1 MSKAEVCLIILGS
14 LGVFFIALGLLVN
27 FSDGTSKI
35 SNKCINGVFE
45 DNVRITKFSI
55 FLTIF
60 NLIILI
66 ISIIK

>member
-1 MSKAEVCLIILGS
+1 MSFAFGLICFMIFSFS
-14 LGVFFIALGLLVN
+14 LMALPLLFMY
-27 FSDGTSKI
+27 FSDRPRKI
-35 SNKCINGVFE
+35 TNKCINGVFE

-55 FLTIF
+55 FITIF

>member
-1 MSKAEVCLIILGS
+1 MGLIIVLGYS
-14 LGVFFIALGLLVN
+14 IIVIFLLMY
-27 FSDGTSKI
+27 FSNGTSKI
-35 SNKCINGVFE
+35 TNKCINGVFE